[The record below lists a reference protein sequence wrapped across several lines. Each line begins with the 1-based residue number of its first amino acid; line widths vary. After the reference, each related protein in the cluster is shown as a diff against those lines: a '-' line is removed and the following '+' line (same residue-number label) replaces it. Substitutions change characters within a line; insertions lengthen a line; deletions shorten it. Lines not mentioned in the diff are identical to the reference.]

1 MLFFDD
7 CNWGDHCA
15 AVANGCRDEMTG
27 LGPVVVRT
35 PRRLRWPSGRRA
47 SSSIGESRENSRRR
61 SRPSNSTS
69 KRPTYLSRTR
79 ALSPMR
85 ARGIWC

>member
-1 MLFFDD
+1 MLFDD

-35 PRRLRWPSGRRA
+35 PRELRVAEWEKGLELYQERVAKFAPA
-47 SSSIGESRENSRRR
+47 EH
-61 SRPSNSTS
+61 PSNSTS
-69 KRPTYLSRTR
+69 KRPTYLSRTH
-79 ALSPMR
+79 ALSPTR
-85 ARGIWC
+85 ARGIRC